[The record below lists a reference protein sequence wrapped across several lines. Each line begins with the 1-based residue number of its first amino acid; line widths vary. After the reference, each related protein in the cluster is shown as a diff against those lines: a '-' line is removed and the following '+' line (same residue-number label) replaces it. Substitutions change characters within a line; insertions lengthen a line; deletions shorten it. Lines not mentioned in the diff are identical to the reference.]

1 MFYHD
6 ASTLEGSSGSPI
18 VLKGKEKV
26 IGIHKGSKK
35 DKNNVI
41 KKNVGIFIGIV
52 IEAIKEYKKNG
63 EGKEYY
69 ENGDLK

>member
-1 MFYHD
+1 MNRFQSIDYMFYHD

-26 IGIHKGSKK
+26 IGIHKGAKK

-41 KKNVGIFIGIV
+41 KKMLEFLLVLL
-52 IEAIKEYKKNG
+52 
-63 EGKEYY
+63 
-69 ENGDLK
+69 LKQ